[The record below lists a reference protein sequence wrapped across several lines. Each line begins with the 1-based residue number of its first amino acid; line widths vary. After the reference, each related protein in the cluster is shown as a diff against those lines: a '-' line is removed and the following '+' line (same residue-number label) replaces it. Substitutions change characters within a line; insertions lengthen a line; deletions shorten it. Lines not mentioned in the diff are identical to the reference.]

1 MVGVSDLGRF
11 ALVCSNDIAKDDG
24 ENDDKANNDES
35 ESGVLQT
42 STTVTSLGRGFPAS
56 RLWVQ
61 PNTVAGFAIYVV
73 GVQRVGNG
81 RLCACKH

>member
-1 MVGVSDLGRF
+1 MAGVSDLSCL
-11 ALVCSNDIAKDDG
+11 ALVCANDIAKDDG
-24 ENDDKANNDES
+24 KNDDKANNDEP

-42 STTVTSLGRGFPAS
+42 STTVTSLGGGFSAS

-81 RLCACKH
+81 RL

>member
-1 MVGVSDLGRF
+1 MAGVSDLSCL

-24 ENDDKANNDES
+24 KNDDKANNDEP

-56 RLWVQ
+56 RLWVE

-73 GVQRVGNG
+73 GVKRVSD
-81 RLCACKH
+81 RCL